1 MRTLLPVRRDFFRLL
16 PPLLMLTWAL
26 PGVAA
31 PLPEVV
37 GAVLQQHPDIY
48 SSETLLSAADE
59 RIIQARSG
67 YYPTVGLEAV
77 ASDANDEQFGAPL
90 DRTTRRSD
98 AFVRWNLFRGLAD
111 QQTVAAAQHER
122 EASVADL
129 DEAHERV
136 ALQVAQAY
144 LDVFRLRRLVVMG
157 DEYLAEHRRLND
169 DIGTRAEL
177 GRISAADVEYV
188 RSSLIQAELQQSQ
201 LRGQLRGAEQF
212 YRLLVGEAPQML
224 SEPVVASVPADLSVE
239 QLLERVLM
247 GNRRVLAAQERAIAR
262 GEEVGVAA
270 GALYPSLD
278 LEVRR
283 TLSANIDPVPVT
295 QTNSSTQ
302 LQLRYQLPLGG
313 GSYSRKREAVQR
325 KLAAQAAVD
334 IELLRV
340 QGEVAQLWS
349 NWQEARIIAPRL
361 AERVEASDRVVQ
373 AYDLQFS
380 AARRSLADLISA
392 RGDRYRAQSDLLNNG
407 IDQSATSIRLLS
419 MLGHLRESLLTP
431 EGVVQAAGK

>member
-16 PPLLMLTWAL
+16 PPLLMLTLAL

-37 GAVLQQHPDIY
+37 GAVLQQHPDIQ
-48 SSETLLSAADE
+48 SSEALLSAADE
-59 RIIQARSG
+59 RITQARSG

-111 QQTVAAAQHER
+111 WQTVSAAQHER

-144 LDVFRLRRLVVMG
+144 LGVFRLRRMLAMG

-169 DIGTRAEL
+169 DIGTRVEL
-177 GRISAADVEYV
+177 GRISAVDVEYV
-188 RSSLIQAELQQSQ
+188 RSSLIQAELQHSQ

-212 YRLLVGEAPQML
+212 YRLLVGVEPQGL
-224 SEPVVASVPADLSVE
+224 SEPVVASVPADLSLE

-247 GNRRVLAAQERAIAR
+247 GNRRILAAQERATAR
-262 GEEVGVAA
+262 GEEVGIAA

-283 TLSANIDPVPVT
+283 TLNSNIAPVPVT

-334 IELLRV
+334 IELLKI
-340 QGEVAQLWS
+340 QGELAQLWS

-361 AERVEASDRVVQ
+361 AERVEASDRVVK

-407 IDQSATSIRLLS
+407 VDQSVASIRLLS

-431 EGVVQAAGK
+431 EGVVQAAKK

>member
-1 MRTLLPVRRDFFRLL
+1 MRTLLPVRRDFFRMLA
-16 PPLLMLTWAL
+16 PLLTLMLAL

-37 GAVLQQHPDIY
+37 GAVLQQHPDIR
-48 SSETLLSAADE
+48 SSEALLSAADE
-59 RIIQARSG
+59 RITQARSG

-111 QQTVAAAQHER
+111 WQTVSAAQHER

-129 DEAHERV
+129 DETHERV
-136 ALQVAQAY
+136 ALEVAKAY
-144 LDVFRLRRLVVMG
+144 LDVFRLRRLLVMG

-224 SEPVVASVPADLSVE
+224 SEPVVASIPADLSVE

-270 GALYPSLD
+270 GGLYPSLD

-361 AERVEASDRVVQ
+361 AERVEASDRVVS

-407 IDQSATSIRLLS
+407 VDQSVASIRLLS
-419 MLGHLRESLLTP
+419 MLGQLRESLLTP
-431 EGVVQAAGK
+431 EGVVQTSDK